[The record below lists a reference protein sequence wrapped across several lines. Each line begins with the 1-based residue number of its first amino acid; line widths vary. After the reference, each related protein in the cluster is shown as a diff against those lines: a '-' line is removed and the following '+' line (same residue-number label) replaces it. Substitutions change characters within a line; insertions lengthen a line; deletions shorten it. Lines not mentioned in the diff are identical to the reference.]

1 MPCLVFPLQFVRDE
15 AIGFLTTNNERKPP
29 SIAEK
34 FPALLAVKD
43 PVATK
48 AQALL
53 AGSGLHVQA
62 SGVHARP
69 AGDFYAIGELLR
81 ALRSSEKA
89 ITVIWPVLVEVCT
102 GRVISGRLLRSLM
115 ALEKRLGG
123 HASLVDPRWRERLT
137 AVGAAAIERAVRD
150 MAAAEGKH
158 TERGA
163 AMAISALLN
172 KGLTKN
178 KLLVDLS

>member
-1 MPCLVFPLQFVRDE
+1 M
-15 AIGFLTTNNERKPP
+15 TT
-29 SIAEK
+29 
-34 FPALLAVKD
+34 ALL
-43 PVATK
+43 T
-48 AQALL
+48 
-53 AGSGLHVQA
+53 
-62 SGVHARP
+62 
-69 AGDFYAIGELLR
+69 
-81 ALRSSEKA
+81 
-89 ITVIWPVLVEVCT
+89 
-102 GRVISGRLLRSLM
+102 
-115 ALEKRLGG
+115 KRLGG

-172 KGLTKN
+172 KGLAKN